1 MVFLTHDWGFFN
13 LVPLSLFSDSLASL
27 SLPCLTSHC
36 GESGRR
42 TSMRRKTARQWRART
57 KESMDMGMMEEMA
70 V

>member
-1 MVFLTHDWGFFN
+1 MFFFTHVWGFFN
-13 LVPLSLFSDSLASL
+13 LAPLSLFRDSLASS

-42 TSMRRKTARQWRART
+42 TSMRRKTTRQWRART
-57 KESMDMGMMEEMA
+57 KESMEMGMREEVA